1 MSSQVINSYSFASAL
16 EPMDDTDLKCYW
28 RFNEASGNI
37 INQSVSSESLGSSAN
52 LVMTGGTYETG
63 SPPTTAS
70 GGNGILFDGVD
81 DFGQVSSLSMWN
93 FMHNTSC
100 LYTVAW
106 WMKTVAINGGC
117 HIFSTTMTEGT
128 TIGHMFRYELPNDH
142 MFFIST
148 RGTDYTRV
156 YVRKT
161 SANYVPD
168 FTNWYFYVAT
178 ADISAEPMFNVSR
191 NNANVESA
199 SLADPANDSNSTY
212 NGTVSRRPDAS
223 AGFGNQYL
231 SEMSIWNRVLT
242 ADEITSLY
250 NGGAGRSIY

>member
-1 MSSQVINSYSFASAL
+1 MSNNVVNAYRYAL

-63 SPPTTAS
+63 SPPTTSS
-70 GGNGILFDGVD
+70 GSNAVLFDGVD
-81 DFGQVSSLSMWN
+81 DYGQVSSLSMWN
-93 FMHNTSC
+93 FMHDSSC

-106 WMKTVAINGGC
+106 WMKTVSIGGGD
-117 HIFSTTMTEGT
+117 HIFSTTYTEGT

-142 MFFIST
+142 LFLIST
-148 RGTDYTRV
+148 RGVDYTRL
-156 YVRKT
+156 YVKKT
-161 SANYVPD
+161 TANYIPN
-168 FTNWYFYVAT
+168 FTSWNFYVAT
-178 ADISAEPMFNVSR
+178 ADISATPMFKISR
-191 NNANVESA
+191 NNANVETSNKEGV
-199 SLADPANDSNSTY
+199 ANDNNSTY
-212 NGTVSRRPDAS
+212 NGTVSRRPDSS

-250 NGGAGRSIY
+250 NGGDGRAIY